1 MGDAGAVVCAGGGR
15 VVGSLV
21 DTNGASGADRAAG
34 TVAREGS
41 EAGLDGAEN
50 GGAGRWKPAKNLFS
64 WTIYSST
71 RTCKRKKRQ
80 SIHVDMY
87 CAIAHFEVE
96 TSKTSFLDGQWY
108 KHTTF
113 YHEPSRHDVKVNL
126 I

>member
-1 MGDAGAVVCAGGGR
+1 M
-15 VVGSLV
+15 GSLV

-34 TVAREGS
+34 TAAREGS

-50 GGAGRWKPAKNLFS
+50 GGAGRWKPARNLCS
-64 WTIYSST
+64 WIIYSST
-71 RTCKRKKRQ
+71 RNCKTKKRQ
-80 SIHVDMY
+80 SIHVE
-87 CAIAHFEVE
+87 IAHFEVE

-108 KHTTF
+108 KHTIF